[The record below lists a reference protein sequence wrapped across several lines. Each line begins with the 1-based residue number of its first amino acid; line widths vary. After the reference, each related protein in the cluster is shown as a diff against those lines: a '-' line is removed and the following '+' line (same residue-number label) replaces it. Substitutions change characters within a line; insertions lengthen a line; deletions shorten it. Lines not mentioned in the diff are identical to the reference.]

1 MRIIPFLKMDGLG
14 NDFAVIDERKQSF
27 GLSNKDIVKMANR
40 KTGVGFDQLIVIAN
54 PANPKEHAAAMK
66 IYNADGSAAG
76 ACGNGTRCIGK
87 VLLEETGLSSLKIE
101 APGERVLEVFAG
113 KLITANMGKPNLDWK
128 SIPLAEN
135 IDTLELP
142 KIVAGLPR
150 PVAVNVGNP
159 HAVFFV
165 SDLEKVD
172 VEKQGALVEKHHLFP
187 ERTNVE
193 FVEVKKPNHLRM
205 KVWERG
211 AGITKACGT
220 GACAS
225 LVAAVRKGLAQNSAK
240 VEMDGG
246 ELNITWSENGDIL
259 MTGAAHQSFAGNFF
273 PDED

>member
-101 APGERVLEVFAG
+101 APGERILEVFAG
-113 KLITANMGKPNLDWK
+113 KMITANMGKPNLDWK

>member
-101 APGERVLEVFAG
+101 APGERILEVFAG

>member
-193 FVEVKKPNHLRM
+193 FVEVKNPKHLRM

>member
-101 APGERVLEVFAG
+101 APGERILEVFAG

-172 VEKQGALVEKHHLFP
+172 IEKQGALVEKHHLFP

-193 FVEVKKPNHLRM
+193 FVEVKNPNHLRM